1 MRLAVIGA
9 GPAGL
14 ATLRALTARGFDA
27 VAFERRP
34 CIGGVWALHDDE
46 RPTAAYRSLH
56 LITSRDRTEYA
67 EHPMPDGTPDYP
79 SRDAVGRY
87 LEAYAEKFGLRL
99 AVVGAGP
106 AGLAALRALT
116 ARGFDAVAFERRP
129 CVGGVWTL
137 DDERPTAAYR
147 SLHLITSRARTEF
160 AELPMPDGHAGL
172 PEPRRGRPLPR
183 GLRRALRA
191 ARAHPPG
198 RRVSRAR
205 ARSDGAAGS
214 SSSRAAR
221 ASASTCSSSR
231 TATTRRRSG
240 PTRRIPGEFD
250 GRQLHAL
257 DYAEADEFRGQNV
270 LVVGMGNSAM
280 DIATDISHVADRTY
294 LSARHGSW
302 VIPKRLLGRPADQII
317 KPWVAVHVPWRIRQP
332 LSQFLLRLTVGPPE
346 RYGLPA
352 PSRGL
357 FQDHPT
363 ITDTVLSRISHG
375 ELTPKPGIAA
385 LAPRRRSRSRTAA
398 RSRSTRSSGARAT
411 ASRCR
416 SSTQALTGPDP
427 KELPLYK
434 RIFHLDCPDLF
445 FVGLMQSTG
454 SAFPI
459 VERQA
464 QLLAEH
470 LAGDWRLPPA
480 AEQRRDCERRRRY
493 ALARWGEHGRP
504 AMRVDFDRFMHE
516 LGQRARARAR
526 AGGRVSRRAL
536 VTGASGAFGTRASR
550 RAEQPRLGRGRARPE
565 GRRRRGDR
573 LRRDRRRRGAARGRR
588 GRAAAR
594 RRSTCS

>member
-1 MRLAVIGA
+1 MRLAIVGA

-14 ATLRALTARGFDA
+14 ATLRALTARGFEA

-67 EHPMPDGTPDYP
+67 EFPMPEGTPDYP

-87 LEAYAEKFGLRL
+87 IEAYAAKFGLTEHIRL
-99 AVVGAGP
+99 GEGVVKAQRVESGWELELDSGKHE
-106 AGLAALRALT
+106 R
-116 ARGFDAVAFERRP
+116 FDMLVVANGHNEEAK
-129 CVGGVWTL
+129 W
-137 DDERPTAAYR
+137 
-147 SLHLITSRARTEF
+147 
-160 AELPMPDGHAGL
+160 PD
-172 PEPRRGRPLPR
+172 
-183 GLRRALRA
+183 
-191 ARAHPPG
+191 PPY
-198 RRVSRAR
+198 
-205 ARSDGAAGS
+205 
-214 SSSRAAR
+214 
-221 ASASTCSSSR
+221 
-231 TATTRRRSG
+231 
-240 PTRRIPGEFD
+240 PGEFS

-257 DYAEADEFRGQNV
+257 DFAEADEFRDRNV

-280 DIATDISHVADRTY
+280 DIATDISLVADRTY
-294 LSARHGSW
+294 LSARHGTW
-302 VIPKRLLGRPADQII
+302 VIPKRLLGQPADQII

-332 LSQFLLRLTVGPPE
+332 LSEFLLRVTVGPPD

-375 ELTPKPGIAA
+375 ELTPKPGIAS
-385 LAPRRRSRSRTAA
+385 LAA
-398 RSRSTRSSGARAT
+398 SSVAFTDGTEEQVDAIVWCTGYRV
-411 ASRCR
+411 SMPFLDE
-416 SSTQALTGPDP
+416 ALTGPDP

-464 QLLAEH
+464 QILAEH
-470 LAGDWRLPPA
+470 LAGDWRLPSA
-480 AEQRRDCERRRRY
+480 SEQRRDCERRRRY

-516 LGQRARARAR
+516 LGQE
-526 AGGRVSRRAL
+526 L
-536 VTGASGAFGTRASR
+536 
-550 RAEQPRLGRGRARPE
+550 ERGRE
-565 GRRRRGDR
+565 
-573 LRRDRRRRGAARGRR
+573 
-588 GRAAAR
+588 RAAA
-594 RRSTCS
+594 